1 MIIAVAVII
10 VIWKQMP
17 TNVMSIN
24 MEFKIRKFPSENGNA
39 ESIYW
44 EAEHGSEFEI
54 SIWYICMSYIIVIL
68 PLGAFWI
75 ARIYWFRNE

>member
-24 MEFKIRKFPSENGNA
+24 MEFKIRKFPSEYGNA

-54 SIWYICMSYIIVIL
+54 SIWYICMSYMYNSHF
-68 PLGAFWI
+68 A
-75 ARIYWFRNE
+75 ARCLLNCTDLLI